1 MEKYSTM
8 SQNTLDEK
16 DFLLL
21 KILKENSKL
30 STKEISKKLLMPLT
44 TIHNRIKKL
53 ERMNAIKNYTVNLN
67 DKTLG
72 TLSAFILVTVDY
84 NILKL
89 RNTTQHELVKTIK
102 ANDLVEQTAMVTG
115 SHDVII
121 KVRVKNIQEL
131 DNFVTIYLRNLH
143 GIQKTQTMVILNEV

>member
-1 MEKYSTM
+1 M

-102 ANDLVEQTAMVTG
+102 FLGIFLETFKDL
-115 SHDVII
+115 
-121 KVRVKNIQEL
+121 K
-131 DNFVTIYLRNLH
+131 
-143 GIQKTQTMVILNEV
+143 ILQWDIL

>member
-1 MEKYSTM
+1 M
-8 SQNTLDEK
+8 SQNNLDEK

-53 ERMNAIKNYTVNLN
+53 ERINAIKNYTVNLN

-84 NILKL
+84 NLLKL

-115 SHDVII
+115 SHDIII

-131 DNFVTIYLRNLH
+131 DNFVTTYLRNLH

>member
-1 MEKYSTM
+1 M